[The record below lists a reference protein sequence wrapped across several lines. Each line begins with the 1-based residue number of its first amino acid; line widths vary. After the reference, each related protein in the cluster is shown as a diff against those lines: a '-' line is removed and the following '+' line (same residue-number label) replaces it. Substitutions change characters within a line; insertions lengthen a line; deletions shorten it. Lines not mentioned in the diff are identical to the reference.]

1 MACPAIDARIIIPVA
16 ADAIRHIRELERR
29 CDFAHRLNFAV
40 AFLAGD
46 VFHNMWLMIE
56 IDEVRKHIYLC
67 PPNRHLLIPG
77 FADLLNL
84 GFRRSDKLMASDA
97 GLHRRYHRSFSSAC
111 TAVAVLT
118 THLIVPRVNL
128 MAERDRL
135 TRLQFLLPAA
145 GCGNEHESHRKEKKY
160 SKRKF

>member
-16 ADAIRHIRELERR
+16 SDAIRHIRELERR

-46 VFHNMWLMIE
+46 VLPNMRLMIE
-56 IDEVRKHIYLC
+56 IDEVWKDIYLC

-84 GFRRSDKLMASDA
+84 GFRGSNKLVASDA
-97 GLHRRYHRSFSSAC
+97 GLHRRNHGSFSPAC
-111 TAVAVLT
+111 TAVAVLAV
-118 THLIVPRVNL
+118 HLIVPCVNL

-145 GCGNEHESHRKEKKY
+145 G
-160 SKRKF
+160 